1 MSHVTHTNE
10 SCHVTHMNA
19 SCHTYEGTHT
29 VLTLCRV
36 THCISL
42 VTLMNEFFHTYK
54 SHMNVSCHTR

>member
-42 VTLMNEFFHTYK
+42 VTLMNEFFHT
-54 SHMNVSCHTR
+54 